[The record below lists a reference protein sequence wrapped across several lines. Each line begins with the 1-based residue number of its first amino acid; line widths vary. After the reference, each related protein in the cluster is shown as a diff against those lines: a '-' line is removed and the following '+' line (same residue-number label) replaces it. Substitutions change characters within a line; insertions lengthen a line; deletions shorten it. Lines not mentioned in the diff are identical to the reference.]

1 MRKYGSTGLICEKPE
16 ALYAKLRERQE
27 AFTNSYFKTGHFLE
41 YTYSL
46 LVAKDHEKILSR
58 CLVLEFS
65 LQGSYIEEKLF
76 VAASVLFECDYLLL
90 L

>member
-1 MRKYGSTGLICEKPE
+1 MKKYGSTGLICEKTE

-41 YTYSL
+41 YIYSL
-46 LVAKDHEKILSR
+46 LVAKNHEKILSR

-65 LQGSYIEEKLF
+65 LQGSYIEEKFF